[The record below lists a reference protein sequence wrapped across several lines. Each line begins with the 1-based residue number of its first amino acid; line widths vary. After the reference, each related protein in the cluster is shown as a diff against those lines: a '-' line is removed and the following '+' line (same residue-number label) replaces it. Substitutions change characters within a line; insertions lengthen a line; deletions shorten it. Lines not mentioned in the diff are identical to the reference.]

1 VKSVTDFNSYYSGE
15 QIMKNRRFF
24 TPLSAPALAAIMISS
39 LLAGQAAALGR
50 AQQPAAGKAEFPDSP
65 VGKLARSFIDA
76 INSGD
81 KSAQLSF
88 INSSFS
94 EATLKRDSAE
104 EYLENFQRL
113 YAQSGGFDV
122 MAVLPSAPGEVRLQ
136 LRSRR
141 GNHWARMATRL
152 DKAQPDKLDGFGF
165 RPVADP
171 AAEKEDAWPE
181 ARMSEADAVKEI
193 ERHLARAASEDRFSG
208 VVLVGKGD
216 NIIFNK
222 VFGMAEKAFQAAN
235 KLDTKFNLGSMNKM
249 FTSVAI
255 AQLVEAG
262 KLSYEDKLIKLLPD
276 YPNKQAAEKITVH
289 QLLTHTSGLGDY
301 FSPEFFQNR
310 EKFKNPQDYLP
321 VFGNRPLLFEPGTSW
336 RYSNFGFVV
345 LGAIVEKLSGQNYFD
360 YVREHVFAP
369 AGMKDTDSYAMD
381 EVVPNLAVGY
391 TRFGGNDPLGIDPR
405 RANYMGLP
413 WRGSPAGGGYSTA
426 PDLFRFSQALRK
438 NKLVKADLT
447 EKITSGKVDSAF
459 GSKYGYGFGIE
470 EVNGKSIRGHSGGA
484 PGINSDL
491 KMFWDGSYTVIVMGN
506 YDPPAAQDLADHISK
521 FLARQ

>member
-1 VKSVTDFNSYYSGE
+1 
-15 QIMKNRRFF
+15 MKTKRSF
-24 TPLSAPALAAIMISS
+24 TPLSMLALASLALAW
-39 LLAGQAAALGR
+39 LLAGQAALALPQ
-50 AQQPAAGKAEFPDSP
+50 AQQPAASKAEFPASP
-65 VGKLARSFIDA
+65 VGKLARSFIEA

-88 INSSFS
+88 IRSSFS
-94 EATLKRDSAE
+94 EASLKRDSAE
-104 EYLENFQRL
+104 EYAENFQRL
-113 YAQSGGFDV
+113 FAQSGGFDV
-122 MAVLPSAPGEVRLQ
+122 IAILPSAGPNEIRLQ
-136 LRSRR
+136 LRSKR

-152 DKAQPDKLDGFGF
+152 DQAQPDKLDGFGF
-165 RPVADP
+165 RGTADP
-171 AAEKEDAWPE
+171 AAEKEDAWSE
-181 ARMSEADAVKEI
+181 AKMSEAEAVKEI
-193 ERHLARAASEDRFSG
+193 ERHVERAASEDRFSG
-208 VVLVGKGD
+208 VVLVSKGD
-216 NIIFNK
+216 KVVFNK
-222 VFGMAEKAFQAAN
+222 VYGLAEKGFCAPN

-262 KLSYEDKLIKLLPD
+262 KLSYEDKLIKVLPD

-321 VFGNRPLLFEPGTSW
+321 VFGNRPLHFEPGTSW
-336 RYSNFGFVV
+336 RYSNYGFVV

-360 YVREHVFAP
+360 YVREHIFAP
-369 AGMKDTDSYAMD
+369 AGMKDTGSYAMD
-381 EVVPNLAVGY
+381 EVVANLAVGY
-391 TRFGGNDPLGIDPR
+391 TRFGGDDPLGIDPR
-405 RANYMGLP
+405 CANFMGMP

-426 PDLFRFSQALRK
+426 PDLFKFSQALRR
-438 NKLVKADLT
+438 NKLVKAELT

-459 GSKYGYGFGIE
+459 GSKYGYGFDTE
-470 EVNGKSIRGHSGGA
+470 EINGKSVRGHSGGA

-491 KMFWDGSYTVIVMGN
+491 QMFWDGSYTVIVMGN
-506 YDPPAAQDLADHISK
+506 YDPPAAQELAGKISK